1 MTPPAIRS
9 TPRLRNV
16 VIVGASLAGH
26 HVAATLRRLGYQGTV
41 TVVGEEVE
49 APYDRYPLSKAF
61 LVGTATRAQL
71 SLDDTVPD
79 VEWHLGRRATGLDL
93 TRRRVTV
100 DEVDELPFD
109 GLVIASG
116 ARPRDREA
124 VAGIDGAFVL
134 RTLGDA
140 VALRKTL
147 QGQRKRVVVVGGG
160 LIGAEIVSEAA
171 RGGHH
176 TTWAHSGSLP
186 TSTSLGTLVAKH
198 LVELHRAAGVRIEGR
213 QRVESLGLAGG
224 RVTHVNLHDGRRV
237 DADVVVMAT
246 GTLPNVEWLG
256 AVVPTANGVL
266 CGPTMHVRGTD
277 RVVAVGDVA
286 RAPHAALAGQ
296 AVRVEHWASARH
308 QAELAARNLVSPPT
322 AHRGWTELPTFG
334 TTIQGTR
341 IRCVGFPGLAD
352 RSDLSWGSL
361 DSGSAGVCLSRR
373 GQVVAAIGFNA
384 EDSVD
389 LLHRL
394 VRGRPTVDHLGNS
407 LRPAAP
413 PGAPLHEQDVCT

>member
-9 TPRLRNV
+9 MPKLRNV

-26 HVAATLRRLGYQGTV
+26 HVAATLRRLGYQGTI
-41 TVVGEEVE
+41 TVVGDEVE

-79 VEWHLGRRATGLDL
+79 VEWHLGRRATSLDL
-93 TRRRVTV
+93 ARRRVTV
-100 DEVDELPFD
+100 DGVDELHFD

-116 ARPRDREA
+116 ARPRDRDA

-140 VALRKTL
+140 VALREAL

-171 RGGHH
+171 RGGHE
-176 TTWAHSGSLP
+176 TTWVHSGSLP

-198 LVELHRAAGVRIEGR
+198 LVDLHRAAGVRVEGR
-213 QRVESLGLAGG
+213 ERVESLRSVGG
-224 RVTHVNLHDGRRV
+224 RVTHVELHDGRRI
-237 DADVVVMAT
+237 DAEVVVMAT

-256 AVVPTANGVL
+256 AAVPTANGVL

-277 RVVAVGDVA
+277 DILSVGDVA

-308 QAELAARNLVSPPT
+308 QAELAAHNLVSTPT
-322 AHRGWTELPTFG
+322 ARRDWTELPTFG

-352 RSDLSWGSL
+352 RSDLSWVSL
-361 DSGSAGVCLSRR
+361 DSGSAGVCLSRQGR
-373 GQVVAAIGFNA
+373 VVAAIGVDA

-389 LLHRL
+389 LLHAL
-394 VRGRPTVDHLGNS
+394 VQERPTVGPVGKS
-407 LRPAAP
+407 LQSTAP
-413 PGAPLHEQDVCT
+413 PAAPLHEQDVRT

>member
-1 MTPPAIRS
+1 MTPPATRS

-100 DEVDELPFD
+100 DEVGELPFD

-147 QGQRKRVVVVGGG
+147 QGQRLRVVVVGGG

-198 LVELHRAAGVRIEGR
+198 LVELHRAAEVRIEGR
-213 QRVESLGLAGG
+213 QRVESLGVAGG

-322 AHRGWTELPTFG
+322 ARRGWTELPTFG

-373 GQVVAAIGFNA
+373 GQVVAAIGVNA

-389 LLHRL
+389 RLHRL

-413 PGAPLHEQDVCT
+413 PGAPLHGQDVCT